1 MEQIDPGKIARLTAD
16 ATENELIDL
25 AELFKV
31 FGDSTRIR
39 ILYDLFRGEKSVT
52 EICTDLEMN
61 QSAISHQLKLLKT
74 ACLVDSRREG
84 KQMIYFLADD
94 HVKTII
100 AMGKEHIEE

>member
-1 MEQIDPGKIARLTAD
+1 MEQIDPGKIARLTSD

-61 QSAISHQLKLLKT
+61 QSAISHQLKLLKN
-74 ACLVDSRREG
+74 ARLVRSRRRG
-84 KQMIYFLADD
+84 KQMLYSLADE
-94 HVKTII
+94 HVRTII
-100 AMGKEHIEE
+100 AMGRDHIKE